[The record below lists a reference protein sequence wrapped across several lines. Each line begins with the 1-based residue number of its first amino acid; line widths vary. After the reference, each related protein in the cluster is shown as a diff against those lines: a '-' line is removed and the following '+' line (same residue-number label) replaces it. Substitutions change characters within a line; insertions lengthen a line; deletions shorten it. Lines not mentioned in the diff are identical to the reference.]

1 MVGVS
6 GAVEGEVWGSVR
18 ENRKGK
24 EEKGKGGGA

>member
-1 MVGVS
+1 M
-6 GAVEGEVWGSVR
+6 GAGDTTEGEVWGSVR